1 MSETYKYF
9 RKIHK
14 VSETFRERGRMNDK
28 AVWYNVN
35 IWGFWVKV
43 IEKSSVQFLQLFI
56 KSEIISIKAK
66 MKQCFL

>member
-35 IWGFWVKV
+35 VWGFWVKV
-43 IEKSSVQFLQLFI
+43 MRNLLYNFYNFL
-56 KSEIISIKAK
+56 
-66 MKQCFL
+66 